1 MSCHTLRII
10 SMTAIAVSIISA
22 PLVNAQQPNNPLH
35 PSYFAA
41 KNVGIN
47 PISTVGVSRYVD
59 ARNPLHP
66 TFARAGDVSNWH
78 TTGGTFV
85 QAYVDAN
92 NPLHP
97 KFTRN

>member
-1 MSCHTLRII
+1 MSRHTPHII
-10 SMTAIAVSIISA
+10 SMTALAISIISA

-41 KNVGIN
+41 KNVAIN
-47 PISTVGVSRYVD
+47 PTSSIAASRYID

-66 TFARAGDVSNWH
+66 TFARTGDVSNWH
-78 TTGGTFV
+78 TTGGASV
-85 QAYVDAN
+85 HAYVDAN